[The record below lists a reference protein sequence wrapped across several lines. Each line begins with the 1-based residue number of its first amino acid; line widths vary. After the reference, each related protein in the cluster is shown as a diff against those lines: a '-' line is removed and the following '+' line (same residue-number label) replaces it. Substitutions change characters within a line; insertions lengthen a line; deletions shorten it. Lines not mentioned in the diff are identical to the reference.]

1 VFPVSHSSTGLPQ
14 QKSSWSFVADLSCSD
29 FGDVVWLRCTDR
41 SKGSRGEAPL
51 RGADSVA
58 VGWAGLGSAVPTGR
72 NGEKL
77 LEGGVGRFTD
87 SSFVVEK
94 VRYASRSEQYFC

>member
-1 VFPVSHSSTGLPQ
+1 
-14 QKSSWSFVADLSCSD
+14 
-29 FGDVVWLRCTDR
+29 
-41 SKGSRGEAPL
+41 
-51 RGADSVA
+51 
-58 VGWAGLGSAVPTGR
+58 VPTGR

-94 VRYASRSEQYFC
+94 VRFGSRTEQYFCLDLLVSTQAMRSGTSGWCR